1 MNFLKFMIIRNP
13 HTNITLSDKENVTIP
28 ILNLKPDTYNA
39 TIIYADNENIS
50 ASTVFT
56 VLKQTPTLKVTFNTK
71 TLKITAPTTAT
82 GKITVKIN
90 KKTYTAVISKGT
102 ASLTVSKL
110 NPGSYSGVVEYLG
123 DTYYTSL
130 KKTVKLS
137 IPKIQTK
144 ITAKSK
150 AFKIK
155 KSKKYTAVLKSKTGK
170 TISKVKLLIK
180 VNGKKYLSKTN
191 SKGKATFNLKKL
203 TKKGTYKAKITFNG
217 NKIYGKSAKTV
228 KIKVK

>member
-1 MNFLKFMIIRNP
+1 MPVGFYLDP
-13 HTNITLSDKENVTIP
+13 SGD
-28 ILNLKPDTYNA
+28 
-39 TIIYADNENIS
+39 
-50 ASTVFT
+50 
-56 VLKQTPTLKVTFNTK
+56 TK
-71 TLKITAPTTAT
+71 TLKITAATTAT

-90 KKTYTAVISKGT
+90 KKTYTAVISKGR

-123 DTYYTSL
+123 DEYYTSL